1 MIQPLQWS
9 LLALALAGAMVGGAQ
24 FMEHILKLDPCPLC
38 LMQRLWVMLAGLF
51 VIAGVAHDPRVRAYP
66 ILALL
71 CGIVGA
77 GFSIRQLWLQ
87 NLPDDAVPACGP
99 DMGYMIE
106 AFPVSEILTAMT
118 LGTGNCAQVSWTLL
132 GISIAGWSLGGF
144 VVLTTALGFWLTAVR
159 RPQDS
164 RP

>member
-1 MIQPLQWS
+1 MIHPGHWA

-38 LMQRLWVMLAGLF
+38 LMQRLWVMLAGLC
-51 VIAGVAHDPRVRAYP
+51 VIAGVAHDPRVRVYP
-66 ILALL
+66 ALALL
-71 CGIVGA
+71 CSIVGA

-87 NLPDDAVPACGP
+87 NLPADAVPACGP
-99 DMGYMIE
+99 DMAYMIE

-132 GISIAGWSLGGF
+132 GISIAGWSLVGF
-144 VVLTTALGFWLTAVR
+144 VLLAAAVSLWLAAAR
-159 RPQDS
+159 RPQDG
-164 RP
+164 RA

>member
-1 MIQPLQWS
+1 VIQPLHWA

-38 LMQRLWVMLAGLF
+38 LMQRLWVMLVGLF
-51 VIAGVAHDPRVRAYP
+51 VIAGVAHDPRVRVYP
-66 ILALL
+66 AFALL

-87 NLPDDAVPACGP
+87 SLPADAVPACGP
-99 DMGYMIE
+99 DMAYMIE
-106 AFPVSEILTAMT
+106 AFPLSDILTAMT

-132 GISIAGWSLGGF
+132 GVSIAGWSLVGF
-144 VVLTTALGFWLTAVR
+144 VLLGAALGLWLAAAR
-159 RPQDS
+159 RPE
-164 RP
+164 RNRG